1 MTIRPN
7 NEVSDDASSPS
18 LDETMHTLVAKFGAS
33 ACQESLNRT
42 ILPRSYKSGIAGLE
56 RAMLDSSFDSMFAI
70 NETGIIQTVNQA
82 AVREF
87 GFASEEELVGKNIS
101 IIVGGNHAQSHDK
114 YLANFSKTR
123 EKRLIGTQRE
133 LTARRQ
139 DGTEFPCI
147 LGLQVIETASADQ
160 QLYYFA
166 SLRDI
171 TKEQENRKLLAKVER
186 ERQTKEAILQ
196 VAFNSFLTTDTV
208 GTILYVNQA
217 AVLSFGY
224 DSADE
229 MVGQNISIIVGQG
242 ISRAAH
248 DHYMAQF
255 IKTRTKHIIGSQREV
270 SARRKDGSEFP
281 AKLGIEFVE
290 NAKAEPF
297 FVAFVR
303 DVTSE
308 KHEIELEAANRVAE
322 KLLLNMLPK
331 EIALRLKDN
340 PTHLADHHGSASILF
355 ADIVG
360 FTSLSST
367 LTPLEVVQ
375 MLNDLFSRFDDLVDK
390 YELNKVKTIGG
401 ECYSDV
407 DHEVVHCCFESYTA

>member
-1 MTIRPN
+1 MSSTATCLH
-7 NEVSDDASSPS
+7 EGGEDDSST
-18 LDETMHTLVAKFGAS
+18 LDVAMGALVAKFGAT
-33 ACQESLNRT
+33 ACQESLNR
-42 ILPRSYKSGIAGLE
+42 INSGGSLE

-70 NETGIIQTVNQA
+70 NESGIIQKVNQA

-87 GFASEEELVGKNIS
+87 GFASEAELLGKNIS
-101 IIVGGNHAQSHDK
+101 IIVGGKHARHHDK

-123 EKRLIGTQRE
+123 EKRLIGTQRK

-160 QLYYFA
+160 LYYFA

-171 TKEQENRKLLAKVER
+171 TKEQENRKLLAKIECER
-186 ERQTKEAILQ
+186 RTKETILQ
-196 VAFNSFLTTDTV
+196 VAFNSFITTDTV
-208 GTILYVNQA
+208 GTILYVNKA
-217 AVLSFGY
+217 AVLTFGY

-229 MVGQNISIIVGQG
+229 MVGQNISIIVGG
-242 ISRAAH
+242 GLSRQAH

-255 IKTRTKHIIGSQREV
+255 IKTRVKRIIGSQREV

-290 NAKAEPF
+290 NTDAEPF

-308 KHEIELEAANRVAE
+308 KHEIELEAENRVAE

-340 PTHLADHHGSASILF
+340 PELLADHHASATILF
-355 ADIVG
+355 ADICG
-360 FTSLSST
+360 FTSLAST

-375 MLNDLFSRFDDLVDK
+375 MLNDLFSRFDDLVEK
-390 YELNKVKTIGG
+390 YQLNKIKTIGG
-401 ECYSDV
+401 E
-407 DHEVVHCCFESYTA
+407 